1 MSRLDSIIN
10 QTQILQD
17 VELATAVGELKQDPS
32 KLQLFLQ
39 NQQNQVFSDIIR
51 QKDTTF
57 QKVYGDLNHAT
68 KAQESVVMYN
78 KRNKELSDLQDYIYN
93 SQKSNAEMVNNDKNM
108 ATRKHEMNEWSVG
121 NKNDTLF
128 VFSSLFIMLSAL
140 ILITVL
146 WRMKM
151 ISSYLWVM
159 LGAPVIIIFVLI
171 VINRSQYTDVLRN
184 KRYWNKQIH
193 EVEYGKIPLPLCPGA
208 VEAIQGGVQS
218 LGEGVVGGLNVIGQG
233 ISTVGSGLSG
243 VGGNIQYAASQ
254 ANAAM
259 K

>member
-1 MSRLDSIIN
+1 
-10 QTQILQD
+10 
-17 VELATAVGELKQDPS
+17 
-32 KLQLFLQ
+32 
-39 NQQNQVFSDIIR
+39 
-51 QKDTTF
+51 
-57 QKVYGDLNHAT
+57 
-68 KAQESVVMYN
+68 
-78 KRNKELSDLQDYIYN
+78 
-93 SQKSNAEMVNNDKNM
+93 MVNNDKNM